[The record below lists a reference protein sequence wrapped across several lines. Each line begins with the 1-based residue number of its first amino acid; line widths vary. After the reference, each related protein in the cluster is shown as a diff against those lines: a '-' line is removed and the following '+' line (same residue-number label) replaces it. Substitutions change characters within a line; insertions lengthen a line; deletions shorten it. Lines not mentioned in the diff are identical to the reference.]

1 MGERFDLDKEDSRAK
16 LLKILKNNK
25 RRLVISRVPE
35 NLKKEFIEFANQEFC
50 EDYGMAL
57 RWLWDQAWEYQAMKE
72 KLIDLGSIDA
82 RLRILED
89 NLLIHDNKTEKSIKL
104 LNGKII
110 RRRDEK

>member
-1 MGERFDLDKEDSRAK
+1 MDKEDSRAK

-89 NLLIHDNKTEKSIKL
+89 NLLTQGNKSEKSIKL

-110 RRRDEK
+110 RRDEK